1 MSKKWYNF
9 IVSVDQPQEG
19 QGEETSAPES
29 TPAPRTAP
37 PSPAQTVAQIASA
50 VSAEP
55 KFTTPVNNPTSFD
68 EIYSAAEIA
77 PPTHGYTILKIA
89 DMLQSEHIRSLAP
102 SVKRS
107 SILLALDAA
116 GVKIQEVIQDAVRRD
131 KALDTYERVQEKGLL
146 ELENKKIQENRQIQ
160 AELDRM
166 VAEYQAR
173 IRKNTDE
180 VAKEKER
187 FFGWRLKKQQEEQKI
202 ADAVSY
208 FVTENPITTSKPS
221 APPPAPP
228 APPKPPGA

>member
-1 MSKKWYNF
+1 MDKKWYNF
-9 IVSVDQPQEG
+9 IVSVDQPQES
-19 QGEETSAPES
+19 QGEETSPPES
-29 TPAPRTAP
+29 IPARRSAS

-50 VSAEP
+50 VTIEP
-55 KFTTPVNNPTSFD
+55 KFTAPVNNPTSFD
-68 EIYSAAEIA
+68 EIYAAAEIA

-102 SVKRS
+102 TVKRS
-107 SILLALDAA
+107 SILVALDAA

-146 ELENKKIQENRQIQ
+146 ELENKKMQENRQVQ
-160 AELDRM
+160 AELDKM
-166 VAEYQAR
+166 VADYQAR
-173 IRKNTDE
+173 MRKNTDE

-208 FVTENPITTSKPS
+208 FVTENPITTSTS
-221 APPPAPP
+221 APRPAPP
-228 APPKPPGA
+228 APPKPPGT